1 MVMERLSY
9 YRGGSTYDV
18 GGGMMGPD
26 QSPSAP
32 TFYASANVGGDVG
45 VQATGVLVLVMLA
58 IVVFAHIQLR

>member
-1 MVMERLSY
+1 
-9 YRGGSTYDV
+9 
-18 GGGMMGPD
+18 MMGPG